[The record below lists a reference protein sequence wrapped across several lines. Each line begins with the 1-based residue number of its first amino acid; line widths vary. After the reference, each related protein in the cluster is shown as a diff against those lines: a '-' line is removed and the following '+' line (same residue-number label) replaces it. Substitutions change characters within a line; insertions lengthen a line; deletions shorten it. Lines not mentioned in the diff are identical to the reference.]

1 MASWSQRQ
9 SDDGAVDNQNANLD
23 IRKPLLQDAEDGL
36 RMSMNN
42 DGPVKVPKAGEFAK
56 SIVYGGLDAIVTSF
70 ALVASISGSN
80 HSSGAVLVLGFANLL
95 ADGISMGFGD
105 FVSSSTENDLA
116 FTYRKAMGWKVRK
129 DPHTQLLNLVS
140 KYKDHGMD
148 ESDAQMVVECFS
160 KYRNLF
166 LDQKMTMEQG
176 LVTPDPS
183 ESLWKNGC
191 VTFLSFLCFG
201 CTPLLA
207 YVILNPF
214 TSNSQIKFA
223 AATVVTVIALVTLG
237 LAKAKISGQKY
248 LSSVLMVLLNGGIA
262 AGVAYLVGWL
272 LTDVLGIEE

>member
-1 MASWSQRQ
+1 MASWSARQ
-9 SDDGAVDNQNANLD
+9 SEESAMGNQNVGLD
-23 IRKPLLQDAEDGL
+23 VRKPLLEDTEDGL
-36 RMSMNN
+36 RTSMNT
-42 DGPVKVPKAGEFAK
+42 DRPVEVPKASEFAK

-95 ADGISMGFGD
+95 ADGMSMGFGD
-105 FVSSSTENDLA
+105 FVSSSTEKDLA
-116 FTYRKAMGWKVRK
+116 FTYRKVMGWKVRK
-129 DPHTQLLNLVS
+129 DPHSQILDLIST
-140 KYKDHGMD
+140 YKAHGMD
-148 ESDAQMVVECFS
+148 EGDAQLVVDCFS

-183 ESLWKNGC
+183 ESLWKHGC
-191 VTFLSFLCFG
+191 VTFLSFLGFG

-214 TSNSQIKFA
+214 TSNNQIKFA
-223 AATVVTVIALVTLG
+223 AAAVVTLIALVVLG

-248 LSSVLMVLLNGGIA
+248 LSSVLMVVLNGGIA

-272 LTDVLGIEE
+272 LTDVLGIED

>member
-1 MASWSQRQ
+1 MARWSQRQ
-9 SDDGAVDNQNANLD
+9 SDDGAVDNQNAGLD
-23 IRKPLLQDAEDGL
+23 MRKPLLQDAEDGL

-42 DGPVKVPKAGEFAK
+42 DRPVEAK

-140 KYKDHGMD
+140 TYKDHGMD
-148 ESDAQMVVECFS
+148 ESDAQMLVDCFS

-176 LVTPDPS
+176 LVIPDPS

-191 VTFLSFLCFG
+191 VTFLSFCASAARGHSCGSGIFG
-201 CTPLLA
+201 RLA
-207 YVILNPF
+207 
-214 TSNSQIKFA
+214 SNRRF
-223 AATVVTVIALVTLG
+223 G
-237 LAKAKISGQKY
+237 H
-248 LSSVLMVLLNGGIA
+248 
-262 AGVAYLVGWL
+262 
-272 LTDVLGIEE
+272 